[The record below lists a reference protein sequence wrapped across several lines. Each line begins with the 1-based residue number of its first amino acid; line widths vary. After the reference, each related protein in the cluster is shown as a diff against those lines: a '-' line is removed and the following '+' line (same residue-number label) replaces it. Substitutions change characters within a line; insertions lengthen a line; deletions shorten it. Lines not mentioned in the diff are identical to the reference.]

1 MWERKPL
8 LNGAGPVATM
18 GKEHGGGTAMGAG
31 LAWPLCLPTP
41 SGQASPWASKLPWE
55 FLPVLSAC
63 GGDCF
68 EQHRLWSSLSP
79 MQHLHVLEASSS
91 QQQPAGP
98 CFHPSVAEEE
108 GRGKVASLCGS
119 AARWRPALTS
129 CPSSFLFSFFFFQV
143 GTEYSSTLGRAV
155 LWMLLPCK

>member
-1 MWERKPL
+1 MFPVPPNPL
-8 LNGAGPVATM
+8 
-18 GKEHGGGTAMGAG
+18 
-31 LAWPLCLPTP
+31 WP
-41 SGQASPWASKLPWE
+41 ASPSASKLPWE
-55 FLPVLSAC
+55 FLPVLRAC

-129 CPSSFLFSFFFFQV
+129 CPSSFFFFFFFFKWALNIAAHL
-143 GTEYSSTLGRAV
+143 EELSSGCSFRASDPSSVTLGEV
-155 LWMLLPCK
+155 QVHTSQI

>member
-1 MWERKPL
+1 
-8 LNGAGPVATM
+8 M
-18 GKEHGGGTAMGAG
+18 GRG
-31 LAWPLCLPTP
+31 LACSLCLPTP
-41 SGQASPWASKLPWE
+41 SGQHRPRPPSSPGN
-55 FLPVLSAC
+55 FFPVLGAC

-129 CPSSFLFSFFFFQV
+129 CPSSFFFFFFFFKWALNIAAHSE
-143 GTEYSSTLGRAV
+143 GLSSGCSFRASDPSSVTLGEV
-155 LWMLLPCK
+155 QVHTSQI